1 MARTVPA
8 DLEDALAAR
17 PAARERFWAMSP
29 EQKDAWI
36 AYVERA
42 RVPGARRRRVAET
55 ARRLG
60 GAAPA
65 AVEHNGAAPVALPRE
80 GWSIWLAGL
89 VLLAALAGFLLWLTV
104 FRDSDSSKPSAVVVT
119 SKATVPKVTGI
130 RYQAAQFQLRDA
142 KLSSTITRR
151 TAAKP
156 KGIVVAQ
163 RPKHGASVPQGT
175 AVVLVVSKGPP
186 GVAMPDVVGM
196 AAADA
201 VKALQARKLTPTLQ
215 QTASSEAPG
224 TVLSQEPSAGSR
236 AKPGTAV
243 VLKVAKGSASV
254 SVPDVTSRTQQDAV
268 ATLRAAG
275 LESHV
280 VQVPSTETQGT
291 VLAQNPPAGQKVA
304 RGGTVRL
311 NVAAAPA
318 ASTTTQATT
327 QAATTKQTT
336 TTSAPKPPSSG
347 GNDYTGMRLAAAV
360 QKIADG
366 RQQAIVVY
374 VASSKPAGVVV
385 SSSRAGSRER
395 LEVSAGPHPG
405 APTSVPDVTGEDV
418 ETAQQDLQAA
428 GFTVVEVDWPVS
440 DASKDGVVVYETP
453 GAGGRIPRGAG
464 VAIYAGSATGG

>member
-8 DLEDALAAR
+8 DLEDALAAS
-17 PAARERFWAMSP
+17 PAARERFWAMPP
-29 EQKDAWI
+29 EQKDAWV

-42 RVPGARRRRVAET
+42 RVPGARRRRAAET

-60 GAAPA
+60 APAA
-65 AVEHNGAAPVALPRE
+65 AVEHDGAAPVALPRE
-80 GWSIWLAGL
+80 GWGVWLVLL

-104 FRDSDSSKPSAVVVT
+104 FRDDDSSKPSAVVVT

-280 VQVPSTETQGT
+280 VQVPSAETQGT

-336 TTSAPKPPSSG
+336 TTSPQKPPSSG

>member
-42 RVPGARRRRVAET
+42 RVPGARRRRVAAT

-65 AVEHNGAAPVALPRE
+65 AVEHNGAGPVALPRE
-80 GWSIWLAGL
+80 GWSVWLAGL

-142 KLSSTITRR
+142 RLSSTVTRR

-201 VKALQARKLTPTLQ
+201 VKALQARKLTPMLQ
-215 QTASSEAPG
+215 QTESSEAPG
-224 TVLSQEPSAGSR
+224 TVLSQKPSAGSR

-268 ATLRAAG
+268 AALRAAG

-280 VQVPSTETQGT
+280 VQVPSAEAQGT
-291 VLAQNPPAGQKVA
+291 VLAQNPPAGQKLA

-311 NVAAAPA
+311 NVAAGRT
-318 ASTTTQATT
+318 ASTTTQA
-327 QAATTKQTT
+327 ATTTTTT
-336 TTSAPKPPSSG
+336 TTSAPKPPSSS
-347 GNDYTGMRLAAAV
+347 GNDYTGMRLSDAV

-374 VASSKPAGVVV
+374 VASSKAAGVVV
-385 SSSRAGSRER
+385 SNSRTGSRER

-418 ETAQQDLQAA
+418 DTAQQDLQAA
-428 GFTVVEVDWPVS
+428 GFTVVQVDWPVS

>member
-1 MARTVPA
+1 
-8 DLEDALAAR
+8 
-17 PAARERFWAMSP
+17 
-29 EQKDAWI
+29 
-36 AYVERA
+36 
-42 RVPGARRRRVAET
+42 
-55 ARRLG
+55 
-60 GAAPA
+60 
-65 AVEHNGAAPVALPRE
+65 
-80 GWSIWLAGL
+80 
-89 VLLAALAGFLLWLTV
+89 
-104 FRDSDSSKPSAVVVT
+104 
-119 SKATVPKVTGI
+119 
-130 RYQAAQFQLRDA
+130 
-142 KLSSTITRR
+142 
-151 TAAKP
+151 
-156 KGIVVAQ
+156 
-163 RPKHGASVPQGT
+163 
-175 AVVLVVSKGPP
+175 
-186 GVAMPDVVGM
+186 
-196 AAADA
+196 
-201 VKALQARKLTPTLQ
+201 VKTLQARKLTPTLQ

-280 VQVPSTETQGT
+280 VQVPSAETQGT
-291 VLAQNPPAGQKVA
+291 VLAQNPPAGQKLA

-327 QAATTKQTT
+327 QAATTNQTT

-464 VAIYAGSATGG
+464 VVIYAGSATGG

>member
-36 AYVERA
+36 AYIERA

-89 VLLAALAGFLLWLTV
+89 VLLAALAAFLLWLTV

-151 TAAKP
+151 AAAKP

-224 TVLSQEPSAGSR
+224 TVLSQKPSAGSR

-268 ATLRAAG
+268 AALRAAG

-291 VLAQNPPAGQKVA
+291 VLAQNPPAGQKLA

-311 NVAAAPA
+311 NVATATAAP
-318 ASTTTQATT
+318 TTTQTT
-327 QAATTKQTT
+327 TLATT
-336 TTSAPKPPSSG
+336 TTTTAPKPPSSG
-347 GNDYTGMRLAAAV
+347 GNDYTGMRLPDAV

-385 SSSRAGSRER
+385 SNSRAGSRER

-464 VAIYAGSATGG
+464 VVIYAGSATGG

>member
-36 AYVERA
+36 AYIERA

-89 VLLAALAGFLLWLTV
+89 VLLAALAAFLLWLTV

-151 TAAKP
+151 AAAKP

-224 TVLSQEPSAGSR
+224 TVLSQKPSAGSR

-268 ATLRAAG
+268 AALRAAG

-291 VLAQNPPAGQKVA
+291 VLAQNPPAGQKLA

-311 NVAAAPA
+311 NVAAAPTTTP
-318 ASTTTQATT
+318 TTTQATT
-327 QAATTKQTT
+327 TTTT
-336 TTSAPKPPSSG
+336 TTSAPKPPSSS
-347 GNDYTGMRLAAAV
+347 GNNYTGMRLPDAV

-385 SSSRAGSRER
+385 SNSRAGSRER

-418 ETAQQDLQAA
+418 ESAQQDLQAA

-464 VAIYAGSATGG
+464 VVIYAGSATGG

>member
-36 AYVERA
+36 AYIERA

-89 VLLAALAGFLLWLTV
+89 VLLAALAAFLLWLTV

-151 TAAKP
+151 AAAKP

-224 TVLSQEPSAGSR
+224 TVLSQKPSAGSR

-268 ATLRAAG
+268 AALRAAG

-291 VLAQNPPAGQKVA
+291 VLAQNPPAGQKLA

-311 NVAAAPA
+311 NVAAAPTTTP
-318 ASTTTQATT
+318 TTTQATT
-327 QAATTKQTT
+327 TTTT
-336 TTSAPKPPSSG
+336 TTSAPKPPSSS
-347 GNDYTGMRLAAAV
+347 GNDYTGMRLPDAV

-385 SSSRAGSRER
+385 SNSRAGSRER

-418 ETAQQDLQAA
+418 ESAQQDLQAA

-453 GAGGRIPRGAG
+453 GAGGRIARGAG